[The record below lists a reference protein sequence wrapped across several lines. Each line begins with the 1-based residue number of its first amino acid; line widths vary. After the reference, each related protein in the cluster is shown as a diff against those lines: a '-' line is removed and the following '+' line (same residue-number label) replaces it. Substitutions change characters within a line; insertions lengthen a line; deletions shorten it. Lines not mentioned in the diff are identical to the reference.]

1 MNKELHKK
9 IYSPKIYRMIE
20 FIVLLCTLEI
30 IISFVIS
37 TYNPPYEALLFKLDF
52 FSLSFLTFEF
62 IYRFVGT
69 KNKTKFFKNNY
80 NLIDAFVIVAFI
92 MYLLEATL
100 THAIVSLRIINA
112 VRVLMVL
119 RAIKFKELRLSNET
133 INFITIFTFSF
144 ILSCFIWLVEH
155 DVNPGINNFGDAFY
169 FTVVSLTTIGYGDI
183 TPMTSEGKL
192 IIVLAVLYVISG
204 LVSKAKG
211 FLHEDEHKIYYEN
224 RNRKIKKKIS

>member
-1 MNKELHKK
+1 MNRELHKK
-9 IYSPKIYRMIE
+9 IYSPRIYRKIE

-52 FSLSFLTFEF
+52 FSISFLTFEF
-62 IYRFVGT
+62 IYRFVGS
-69 KNKTKFFKNNY
+69 KNKTKFFKDKY

-100 THAIVSLRIINA
+100 THVIVSLRIINA

-155 DVNPGINNFGDAFY
+155 EVNPGINNFGDAFY

-211 FLHEDEHKIYYEN
+211 FLHEEHRLYYEN
-224 RNRKIKKKIS
+224 KKIKKKIS